1 MTEALREAPVRV
13 FVYFDYI
20 CPYSYLVRP
29 LIEAIASERPLE
41 VVWRPLE
48 TRPELPAHGV
58 PNVGDGPDEISPKEW
73 ERLGE
78 QGLAAGVPL
87 YRPALIPRTHLTL
100 QASEFARDIGSE
112 AFRRL
117 HEALFRAYFVHD
129 VDIGAREK
137 ILEIAATEGL
147 AREALETALEDG
159 RYADELAV
167 AEREAERYEIKQT
180 PTVFF
185 GPYKVIGAAPI
196 DVLSETARRASAS
209 LLG

>member
-1 MTEALREAPVRV
+1 MSEALREAPVRV

-29 LIEAIASERPLE
+29 LIEAIAAERPLE

-48 TRPELPAHGV
+48 TRPEMPADGV
-58 PNVGDGPDEISPKEW
+58 PNVGDGPDEIAPEEW

-87 YRPALIPRTHLTL
+87 YRPAVIPCTHLTL

-117 HEALFRAYFVHD
+117 HEALFRAYFVHN

-147 AREALETALEDG
+147 AREALEAALEDG
-159 RYADELAV
+159 RYADELAA
-167 AEREAERYEIKQT
+167 AEREADRYEIKQT

-185 GPYKVIGAAPI
+185 GRYKVIGAAPI

-209 LLG
+209 AL